1 MRHLEKQLH
10 MDSTEFQHSSQQIH
24 NLNVLPDIKMEF
36 PIALP
41 NIKMEFPREF
51 PKFVLDDNLMKHNF
65 LSDEDSSNEPHLTF
79 DLNNDSDNSEELDS
93 MSKTVRKN
101 RRKASA
107 PQRAVQIESSQSG
120 SMENSSESSQ
130 DNTDSLTFT
139 NIQNLSLKLKEESL
153 LDFVEADDLCCED
166 LLQNITED
174 DIFKDLQDEADGE
187 TIDDEMIVNVKEEWR
202 AHWGVKCN
210 MCEQVFPFKTEFDK
224 HYISSYKSIPV
235 YTCTFCNKS
244 AEKYSTF
251 RSHCYRHITEGR
263 YKCQYCPKGFS
274 LQSMLHVHILAKH
287 TKVKPYNCEECGK
300 SFVTKPGL
308 KIHMKKHKTETKED
322 YPCVEC
328 GKVLHTR
335 GGLTSHMNVHRLGRR
350 FMCDVCG
357 KTFTQKVN
365 MQQHVKQHTG
375 DKPHCCN
382 KCGKTF
388 AEKSHLV
395 RHYSF
400 HSEIRPFKCDVCQ
413 KMYKTERC
421 LKVHS
426 LVHAPARP
434 FVCGHCSKG
443 FLSSTKLK
451 QHYNIHTGE
460 RPYKCK
466 YCERTFTNYPNW
478 LKHTRR
484 RHKVDHKTGA
494 ELPSKEGVIKEE
506 APPTPMTTPTAHVI
520 PTVSETPVEMGVT
533 DTPTVM
539 TSTTTVLSTAP
550 QIPPPDTVPDIGP
563 VLSDVNFSRAEELLL
578 QQGLFNFPLL
588 DDKVLF
594 GQPMDFLTTN
604 SNNSVGLL
612 VPYFPSLP
620 NHQTILQHTSQTIL
634 PVQLNDP
641 SIYQ

>member
-1 MRHLEKQLH
+1 MRHLEKHLN
-10 MDSTEFQHSSQQIH
+10 MDSHDFQENSEGTN
-24 NLNVLPDIKMEF
+24 NLDELPDIKLEEMK
-36 PIALP
+36 I
-41 NIKMEFPREF
+41 EF
-51 PKFVLDDNLMKHNF
+51 PKFILDDNLMKTDF
-65 LSDEDSSNEPHLTF
+65 LSDEDSSSEAHLTF
-79 DLNNDSDNSEELDS
+79 DLHHDSDSSEELDS
-93 MSKTVRKN
+93 LTKCVRKN
-101 RRKASA
+101 RRKAAA
-107 PQRAVQIESSQSG
+107 PQRAVQIETSQSG

-130 DNTDSLTFT
+130 DNTDTLTFT
-139 NIQNLSLKLKEESL
+139 NIQNLSLKLKVDSL
-153 LDFVEADDLCCED
+153 LDFGEADELCED
-166 LLQNITED
+166 LLQNINED

-187 TIDDEMIVNVKEEWR
+187 AIDDEMIVNVKEEWR

-224 HYISSYKSIPV
+224 HYISNYNLIPV

-300 SFVTKPGL
+300 TFVTKPGL
-308 KIHMKKHKTETKED
+308 KIHLKKHKTETKED

-375 DKPHCCN
+375 DKPHICN

-400 HSEIRPFKCDVCQ
+400 HSEVRPFKCEVCQ

-426 LVHAPARP
+426 LVHAAARP
-434 FVCGHCSKG
+434 FVCGYCNKG

-484 RHKVDHKTGA
+484 RHKVDHKTGQ
-494 ELPSKEGVIKEE
+494 ELQPKDEPPS
-506 APPTPMTTPTAHVI
+506 TPSTPTTLPA
-520 PTVSETPVEMGVT
+520 
-533 DTPTVM
+533 TPT
-539 TSTTTVLSTAP
+539 TSVSPPIVNPSATTVLSSTSP
-550 QIPPPDTVPDIGP
+550 QIISIGNTLDTSADIVP
-563 VLSDVNFSRAEELLL
+563 VLSDVNFTKAEELLL
-578 QQGLFNFPLL
+578 QNGLFNFPLL
-588 DDKVLF
+588 DDKILF
-594 GQPMDFLTTN
+594 SQQMDFLTANT
-604 SNNSVGLL
+604 SNSVGLL
-612 VPYFPSLP
+612 VPYFQAPLPS
-620 NHQTILQHTSQTIL
+620 HQTILQHTAQTIL

-641 SIYQ
+641 SIFQ

>member
-1 MRHLEKQLH
+1 MKN
-10 MDSTEFQHSSQQIH
+10 EFT
-24 NLNVLPDIKMEF
+24 
-36 PIALP
+36 
-41 NIKMEFPREF
+41 
-51 PKFVLDDNLMKHNF
+51 
-65 LSDEDSSNEPHLTF
+65 SDEDSFNEPPINF
-79 DLNNDSDNSEELDS
+79 DLNDSDSCEELDS
-93 MSKTVRKN
+93 LTKIVRKN
-101 RRKASA
+101 RRKAAA
-107 PQRAVQIESSQSG
+107 PQRAIQIESSRMG
-120 SMENSSESSQ
+120 SIENSSESSQ
-130 DNTDSLTFT
+130 DNTDSLNFGS
-139 NIQNLSLKLKEESL
+139 IQNLSLRLKDDSL
-153 LDFVEADDLCCED
+153 LDCVESEEICGDM
-166 LLQNITED
+166 LQNISED
-174 DIFKDLQDEADGE
+174 DIFKDLQEEADGE
-187 TIDDEMIVNVKEEWR
+187 TLDDEMIDNVKEEWR

-210 MCEQVFPFKTEFDK
+210 MCEQVFPYKTDFDK
-224 HYISSYKSIPV
+224 HYISSYNLSPV

-263 YKCQYCPKGFS
+263 YKCQDCPKGFS
-274 LQSMLHVHILAKH
+274 LQSMLHVHVMAKH
-287 TKVKPYNCEECGK
+287 TKAKPFACEECGK
-300 SFVTKPGL
+300 RFVTKPGL

-375 DKPHCCN
+375 DKPHSCV

-400 HSEIRPFKCDVCQ
+400 HSEERPYKCEVCQ
-413 KMYKTERC
+413 KIQA
-421 LKVHS
+421 L
-426 LVHAPARP
+426 
-434 FVCGHCSKG
+434 VCGYCNKG

-494 ELPSKEGVIKEE
+494 ELEPKAVKDE
-506 APPTPMTTPTAHVI
+506 APPTPASPPDPPTAA
-520 PTVSETPVEMGVT
+520 PAALPLPASPPNQNQLAQLAEM
-533 DTPTVM
+533 
-539 TSTTTVLSTAP
+539 SS
-550 QIPPPDTVPDIGP
+550 DIGTIIG
-563 VLSDVNFSRAEELLL
+563 DVNFSKAEELLL

-594 GQPMDFLTTN
+594 SQQMDILAAN
-604 SNNSVGLL
+604 SSTSVGLL
-612 VPYFPSLP
+612 VPYFQTTLP
-620 NHQTILQHTSQTIL
+620 NHQTILQHPSQTSL
-634 PVQLNDP
+634 PVIQLSDMN
-641 SIYQ
+641 YVHE

>member
-1 MRHLEKQLH
+1 M
-10 MDSTEFQHSSQQIH
+10 
-24 NLNVLPDIKMEF
+24 NLIKVETSVLNKSDILKN
-36 PIALP
+36 LP
-41 NIKMEFPREF
+41 SEINTDISN
-51 PKFVLDDNLMKHNF
+51 FVLDPLVMKSEFN
-65 LSDEDSSNEPHLTF
+65 SDDESIMENKLTI
-79 DLNNDSDNSEELDS
+79 DVKAESDGSEEPDS
-93 MSKTVRKN
+93 PSRNEVKRNK
-101 RRKASA
+101 RKASA
-107 PQRAVQIESSQSG
+107 PQRAVQLELSQSG
-120 SMENSSESSQ
+120 SSVGNCSESSQ
-130 DNTDSLTFT
+130 DHLDDVKSVKYNGNENLNSILMMVGGTGISLFED
-139 NIQNLSLKLKEESL
+139 EEI
-153 LDFVEADDLCCED
+153 DED
-166 LLQNITED
+166 LLQDIND
-174 DIFKDLQDEADGE
+174 VDIFKDLHEEADGE
-187 TIDDEMIVNVKEEWR
+187 TIDEEIIDNVKEEWR

-210 MCEQVFPFKTEFDK
+210 MCEHVFPYKTEFDK
-224 HYISSYKSIPV
+224 HYVSNYSLSPV

-263 YKCQYCPKGFS
+263 YKCPECAKGFS
-274 LQSMLHVHILAKH
+274 LQSMLQVHVLAKH
-287 TKVKPYNCEECGK
+287 TKAKPFKCEECGK

-308 KIHMKKHKTETKED
+308 KIHLKKHKTETKED

-328 GKVLHTR
+328 GKILHTR

-375 DKPHCCN
+375 DKPHRCT

-388 AEKSHLV
+388 AEKSHLA

-400 HSEIRPFKCDVCQ
+400 HSEERPYKCEVCQ

-426 LVHAPARP
+426 LVHAAARP
-434 FVCGHCSKG
+434 FVCGFCNKG

-494 ELPSKEGVIKEE
+494 ELEPKIPKEE
-506 APPTPMTTPTAHVI
+506 TQSIPAPTAENI
-520 PTVSETPVEMGVT
+520 MAADTSNIETLPLINEVS
-533 DTPTVM
+533 
-539 TSTTTVLSTAP
+539 LSK
-550 QIPPPDTVPDIGP
+550 
-563 VLSDVNFSRAEELLL
+563 AEEMLL
-578 QQGLFNFPLL
+578 QQSLLNFPLL
-588 DDKVLF
+588 DDKIIF
-594 GQPMDFLTTN
+594 SQSMDFLSGTA
-604 SNNSVGLL
+604 SNSVGRL
-612 VPYFPSLP
+612 VPYFQTALP
-620 NHQTILQHTSQTIL
+620 NHQSQTAVPLVQFNDILHTSYTQQTL
-634 PVQLNDP
+634 PCD
-641 SIYQ
+641 

>member
-1 MRHLEKQLH
+1 MRHLEKKLT
-10 MDSTEFQHSSQQIH
+10 MDSSDSHALH
-24 NLNVLPDIKMEF
+24 NLDVLPDIKLEF
-36 PIALP
+36 S
-41 NIKMEFPREF
+41 
-51 PKFVLDDNLMKHNF
+51 KFELDDNLIKTNF
-65 LSDEDSSNEPHLTF
+65 LSDEDSSSEANLVF
-79 DLNNDSDNSEELDS
+79 DLNNESDSSEELDAL
-93 MSKTVRKN
+93 SKTVRKN

-107 PQRAVQIESSQSG
+107 PQRAVQIENCQSG

-130 DNTDSLTFT
+130 DNTDNLTFT
-139 NIQNLSLKLKEESL
+139 NIQNLSLKLKEDSL
-153 LDFVEADDLCCED
+153 LDFAETDELCDD
-166 LLQNITED
+166 LLQNITEE
-174 DIFKDLQDEADGE
+174 DIFKDLQEEAGGE
-187 TIDDEMIVNVKEEWR
+187 TIDDEMIVNAKEEWR
-202 AHWGVKCN
+202 VHWGVKCN

-224 HYISSYKSIPV
+224 HYISNYKLIPV

-287 TKVKPYNCEECGK
+287 TKVKPYKCEECGK

-308 KIHMKKHKTETKED
+308 KIHIKKHKTETKED

-400 HSEIRPFKCDVCQ
+400 HSNIRPFKCDVCQ

-426 LVHAPARP
+426 LVHAAARP
-434 FVCGHCSKG
+434 FVCGYCSKG

-484 RHKVDHKTGA
+484 RHKVDHKTGE
-494 ELPSKEGVIKEE
+494 ELPPKEGAPKEE
-506 APPTPMTTPTAHVI
+506 PPQTPSSAVGNALPGASTE
-520 PTVSETPVEMGVT
+520 TVELNLTDAAVEPQQDLAENLLSVVT
-533 DTPTVM
+533 
-539 TSTTTVLSTAP
+539 P
-550 QIPPPDTVPDIGP
+550 QIIPITSVDNPGDMGP
-563 VLSDVNFSRAEELLL
+563 VISDASFNRAEEMLL

-594 GQPMDFLTTN
+594 GQPIDFLNTN
-604 SNNSVGLL
+604 SNASVGLL
-612 VPYFPSLP
+612 VPYFQAPLS
-620 NHQTILQHTSQTIL
+620 NHQTILQHTTQAIL